1 MHITEIPEYRRT
13 AAHIASLA
21 DHFPKGDVY
30 HQDLIRDARA
40 VSAYYNL
47 RKYIY
52 LGSTQSH
59 SIWRS
64 NYQTTSA
71 RPPLLVQVDR
81 LGNVTH

>member
-13 AAHIASLA
+13 AENIVSLA
-21 DHFPKGDVY
+21 NHFPKDDPY
-30 HQDLIRDARA
+30 HQDLIRDARN

-47 RKYIY
+47 AKYTY

-59 SIWRS
+59 SLWRS
-64 NYQTTSA
+64 DYQTTSA